1 MVILGACSDDSSS
14 APATTTTTTT
24 TTAATTST
32 VPPSTI
38 ASPSTTATTSRGPA
52 TEDHA
57 GPATIESTPLTGGGA
72 TTIEINAD
80 QVGSNPSTQTVVIN
94 TPVTVS
100 ITSAAGPG
108 QFLLQGYNLRF
119 TDRLEFIADRAGTF
133 EVQNVKTQRPVMWL
147 AVAP

>member
-1 MVILGACSDDSSS
+1 VVILGACSDDSSS

-72 TTIEINAD
+72 TSIEINAD
-80 QVGSNPSTQTVVIN
+80 QVGSNPSTQTVKIN
-94 TPVTVS
+94 TPVSVS
-100 ITSAAGPG
+100 ITTARP
-108 QFLLQGYNLRF
+108 QEFLLQGYNLRF